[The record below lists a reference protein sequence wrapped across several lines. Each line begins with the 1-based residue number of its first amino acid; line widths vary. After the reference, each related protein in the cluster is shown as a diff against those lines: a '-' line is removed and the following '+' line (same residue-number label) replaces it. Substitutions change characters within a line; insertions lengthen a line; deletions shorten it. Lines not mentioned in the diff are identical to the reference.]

1 LAQTQTVLNVT
12 QEKLPHSQIGLQI
25 EISGERSQQAYDKVI
40 TDLMRTAQIPG
51 FRRGK
56 TPRQVILQRFGADYL
71 KASTLDS
78 LVQSSLDQAIKQ
90 EKLEILGNLQLRS
103 DIEELVAAFQ
113 PGQTLTFSASADV
126 APEVTLN
133 KYKDFQLTVERT
145 LYDPQRV
152 DKTLEQQQSQHA
164 TLVPIE
170 DRAAMG
176 GDAVMV
182 DFTTKIL
189 GSEDEFEPTDSEQDS
204 ETDAAMTDFQV
215 ELQEDRFLPEFV
227 HQVIGMT
234 IGETKDFEITFPED
248 YFSADFAG
256 QQVAFHVTLKEI
268 KAKELPDLSDDF
280 AQEISEFPTLEELR
294 TFLTEQYQSEAE
306 SQTQGQVQ
314 DALVNALVEE
324 MEVDLPQTMIDQE
337 VSVLLNEMAMR
348 FQSQGFDVNKIF
360 TRDSIPGFQQ
370 RLRPDAQDRIKRTL
384 ALAEVA
390 KAEKIQVEAET
401 LESRFTETLEE
412 FGQTKIDR
420 DRLREVI
427 TDQVLQETVLEWL
440 EKHSQITLVDPSP
453 ETESE
458 QGANEEADKKPEKAS
473 KASKAVEE
481 TETKPK
487 AKTTKTPKEKTEPKA
502 DTTAEKESAEKPAA
516 AKTPRKRPSTKAKE
530 AKDE

>member
-1 LAQTQTVLNVT
+1 MVLNVT

-103 DIEELVAAFQ
+103 DLEELVAAFQ

-126 APEVTLN
+126 SPEVTLK

-170 DRAAMG
+170 DRAAAMG
-176 GDAVMV
+176 DSVMV

-189 GSEDEFEPTDSEQDS
+189 RAEEETEALDPEQ
-204 ETDAAMTDFQV
+204 ETNQSMTDFQV
-215 ELQEDRFLPEFV
+215 ELEEDRFLPDFV
-227 HQVIGMT
+227 NQVIGMT
-234 IGETKDFEITFPED
+234 IGETKDFEILFPED

-268 KAKELPDLSDDF
+268 KAKELPELSDDF
-280 AQEISEFPTLEELR
+280 AQEISEFSTLEELR

-306 SQTQGQVQ
+306 SQTQNQVQ
-314 DALVNALVEE
+314 EALLNALVEE
-324 MEVDLPQTMIDQE
+324 IEVDLPQTMIDQE
-337 VSVLLNEMAMR
+337 VNVLLNEMAMR
-348 FQSQGFDVNKIF
+348 FQSQGFDINQIF
-360 TRDSIPGFQQ
+360 TRDSIPGFQE
-370 RLRPDAQDRIKRTL
+370 RLRPDAQTRIRRTL

-390 KAEKIQVEAET
+390 KAEEIQVEAET
-401 LESRFTETLEE
+401 LESRFTETLQE
-412 FGQTKIDR
+412 FGQTKVDR
-420 DRLREVI
+420 DRLREVL
-427 TDQVLQETVLEWL
+427 TDQVLQESVLDWL
-440 EKHSQITLVDPSP
+440 ENHSQIILVEPSP
-453 ETESE
+453 ETE
-458 QGANEEADKKPEKAS
+458 PEKEASEKADETPESAS
-473 KASKAVEE
+473 KANKAAEK

-487 AKTTKTPKEKTEPKA
+487 AKTTKAKTEPKA
-502 DTTAEKESAEKPAA
+502 DTKTEQESAEKLPP
-516 AKTPRKRPSTKAKE
+516 AKTPRKRTSAKAKE
-530 AKDE
+530 TKEE